1 MFIVMK
7 KYLSICCALLFST
20 TLMAN
25 EIAIINMEN
34 IVKESVAFKR
44 LNDSLEKEKNTY
56 QEKIK
61 QKEIELNAKRDD
73 LQSKASLLS
82 QETLQQKSL
91 EFQKE
96 ILTFQ
101 EEVKNK
107 ESELQSKLVDG
118 LNILNNEVK
127 IIVEELIKEKEFSK
141 YNAVANSAMFIHYNT
156 KDDLTLE
163 VLKRLNKKNISLIK
177 KGK

>member
-1 MFIVMK
+1 MRKFFVVLFIF
-7 KYLSICCALLFST
+7 LFIGNVF
-20 TLMAN
+20 ADN
-25 EIAIINMEN
+25 VAVINLES

-44 LNDSLEKEKNTY
+44 LNTSLEKEKNSY

-73 LQSKASLLS
+73 LQSKSSLLT

-96 ILTFQ
+96 VLTFQ

-107 ESELQSKLVDG
+107 ETELQNKLVDG

-127 IIVEELIKEKEFSK
+127 VIVKGLLKEEQFKK
-141 YNAVANSAMFIHYNT
+141 YDKVANSALFIHYNE

-163 VLKRLNKKNISLIK
+163 VLKRLNKKNITLTKKNIK
-177 KGK
+177 K